1 MLHIMKLRLI
11 CRRVAAL
18 VIAVAACLFSRQ
30 LRIQMSYSTI
40 HVQYEHLSHIILA
53 SQILV
58 HSASFIFPSAVVG
71 IIASQSQA
79 TIQYSTLS
87 ATDKPSFMNFDTH
100 ANPNI
105 LYAFLF
111 WQVTPLYTYS
121 HPHSSVLV
129 AGVKLLLLDC
139 LVQNGCRRSGC
150 YQRKSGNEKMY
161 CDTHTQSDIKRHN

>member
-71 IIASQSQA
+71 IIASILDAFGNRQ
-79 TIQYSTLS
+79 TIIHEFRYTRQPKYSVCFSLLAGHS
-87 ATDKPSFMNFDTH
+87 AVHVFASTFICS
-100 ANPNI
+100 
-105 LYAFLF
+105 
-111 WQVTPLYTYS
+111 
-121 HPHSSVLV
+121 
-129 AGVKLLLLDC
+129 
-139 LVQNGCRRSGC
+139 RRW
-150 YQRKSGNEKMY
+150 R
-161 CDTHTQSDIKRHN
+161 